1 MSLTRKQFLMTLGT
15 GVFAAGLP
23 RSGSPSPKLGQALAE
38 ARKLRI
44 SDVEIFRFDL
54 PLDQPFRISIGTM
67 NAANDVLVRVKT
79 DAGLAGVGEACPFPP
94 ITGETQETNL
104 SMAKS
109 IREMIVGKDPLA
121 IEAIL
126 KEIGTILH
134 TNPSIVAAY
143 DMALLDILGKAA
155 GLPLFRLLGGDRTSL
170 ETDITAGL
178 DTPENMAR
186 RCRGFIEEGYRI
198 IKIKVGQEPALDVAR
213 LEAVREA
220 VGPGI
225 PLRIDANQGWTTPQA
240 ITALRRMEKIGI
252 EFVEQPVAAWDLAG
266 MWAVRAESPIAVMAD
281 ESLFL
286 PADALKLVKAE
297 ACDYFNIKLMKSGGI
312 TNSLKISHVAESA
325 NIRCMVG
332 CMLESRVALTAAAH
346 LAAARSNI
354 IFADLDGNSEHKVDP
369 VIGGIGV
376 KGGTITLPEKPGLGL
391 DVDPAFLEKMGRV

>member
-186 RCRGFIEEGYRI
+186 RCRGFIEEGYR
-198 IKIKVGQEPALDVAR
+198 
-213 LEAVREA
+213 
-220 VGPGI
+220 
-225 PLRIDANQGWTTPQA
+225 
-240 ITALRRMEKIGI
+240 
-252 EFVEQPVAAWDLAG
+252 
-266 MWAVRAESPIAVMAD
+266 
-281 ESLFL
+281 
-286 PADALKLVKAE
+286 
-297 ACDYFNIKLMKSGGI
+297 
-312 TNSLKISHVAESA
+312 
-325 NIRCMVG
+325 
-332 CMLESRVALTAAAH
+332 
-346 LAAARSNI
+346 
-354 IFADLDGNSEHKVDP
+354 
-369 VIGGIGV
+369 
-376 KGGTITLPEKPGLGL
+376 
-391 DVDPAFLEKMGRV
+391 